1 MNLIISPQNRAQFHP
16 LEAECCRST
25 CSCTVVTRQRSYSET
40 TGRCLWNVS
49 VEVRFCVR
57 WEKRVDAQIH
67 CFVFTSR
74 CNMLAVS
81 CSGLWNRLLWVVL
94 RVVVSFLQS
103 GNGLCGV
110 FTVRGTAERRSHTEL
125 HVWRESCF
133 THVLTR
139 ARLWLSAEQQTCL
152 LGRCVTN

>member
-1 MNLIISPQNRAQFHP
+1 MNLIISPQTRAQFHP

-57 WEKRVDAQIH
+57 WENRVDAQIH
-67 CFVFTSR
+67 ITMYKHARSVMF
-74 CNMLAVS
+74 
-81 CSGLWNRLLWVVL
+81 RLVKQ
-94 RVVVSFLQS
+94 VVVGRFKSRGVVPAIRKL
-103 GNGLCGV
+103 LCGV

-139 ARLWLSAEQQTCL
+139 ARLWRSAEQQTCL